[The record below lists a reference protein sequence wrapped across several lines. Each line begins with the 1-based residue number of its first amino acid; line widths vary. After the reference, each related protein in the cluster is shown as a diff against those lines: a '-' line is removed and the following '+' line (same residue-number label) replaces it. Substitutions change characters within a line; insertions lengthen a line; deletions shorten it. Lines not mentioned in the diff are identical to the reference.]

1 VAGVGLLLLSRLT
14 KSTEGMAPADVL
26 NKVSKNN
33 ESFMMSQRMTQKGYG
48 NDPNDVPR
56 GGAGDVDNDNG
67 DDKNANKKKQ
77 QLIACS
83 VLAFGVLWDFFVTH
97 KGVGFWSDNYIP

>member
-33 ESFMMSQRMTQKGYG
+33 ESFMMSQRMTQKG
-48 NDPNDVPR
+48 
-56 GGAGDVDNDNG
+56 
-67 DDKNANKKKQ
+67 
-77 QLIACS
+77 
-83 VLAFGVLWDFFVTH
+83 
-97 KGVGFWSDNYIP
+97 